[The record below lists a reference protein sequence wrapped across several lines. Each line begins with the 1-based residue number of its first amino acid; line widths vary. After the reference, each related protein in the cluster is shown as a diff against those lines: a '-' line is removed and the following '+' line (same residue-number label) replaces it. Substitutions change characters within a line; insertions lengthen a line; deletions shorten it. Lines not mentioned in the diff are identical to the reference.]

1 MARVPLTPPI
11 NTEGVFKINN
21 PFSLPQDVMFNVDE
35 HRNFA
40 ALQRANIDPFTKYYQ
55 PVGVSNSDY
64 LEDAAA
70 GASIVT
76 FKSADGQVVYI
87 PDTYIETYPGAAGV
101 AYVRNV
107 LVWDLGPVPDYVDVS
122 TLNADAKAV
131 LEKGL
136 GVTVTGLITTLA
148 FEGVI
153 SDEDHVRM
161 EAERKAKIRQTTP
174 LSEQVATLTA
184 RNTELQTL
192 VDRLMAIVAAGASN
206 TTTP

>member
-192 VDRLMAIVAAGASN
+192 VDRLTAIVAAGASN